1 MNERAWEAKRKRN
14 IWSQMIIKEKK
25 RGELINDLL
34 ADVFLHVL
42 TYLYQ
47 IILKYLNIN
56 VSDIDVLYIL
66 QELGTD
72 ETCVIGVLF
81 SDQSHVFSCLLLR
94 LQNFT
99 WVVSNCDYLSYSVLG
114 CVVYRK

>member
-1 MNERAWEAKRKRN
+1 MG
-14 IWSQMIIKEKK
+14 SEKK
-25 RGELINDLL
+25 TKYTVTDDYQGKKKRRKKLINDLL

-99 WVVSNCDYLSYSVLG
+99 WVVSNCDYLSYSA
-114 CVVYRK
+114 